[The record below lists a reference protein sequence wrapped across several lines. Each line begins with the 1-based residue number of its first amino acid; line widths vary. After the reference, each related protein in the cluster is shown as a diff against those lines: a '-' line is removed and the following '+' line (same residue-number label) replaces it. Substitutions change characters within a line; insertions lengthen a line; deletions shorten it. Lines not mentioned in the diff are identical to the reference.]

1 MKWQRFSIF
10 FLLTTAAIAGCKK
23 KQSQVP
29 DSWGD
34 AHVGSHCRII
44 RSVQFNEEAEIWLL
58 DICPSDERITELD
71 YAINIAPDGE
81 PTVTTYIDTIQRF
94 SSVREA
100 KSFASENGIQDVVL

>member
-10 FLLTTAAIAGCKK
+10 LLLTAAVIAGCKQ

-29 DSWGD
+29 DGWGESD
-34 AHVGSHCRII
+34 AGSHCRII
-44 RSVQFNEEAEIWLL
+44 RSVQFGEEAEIWLL

-81 PTVTTYIDTIQRF
+81 PSVTTYIDTIQRF
-94 SSVREA
+94 SSAREA
-100 KSFASENGIQDVVL
+100 KSFASENGIEDVVL